1 MGTTPIIVC
10 RPRRT
15 RQPRRRDRMSSA
27 ARHTAAVAIC
37 VLVMPVASCS
47 RSGRAATRA
56 RANVVAAAHG
66 WGGIAAEL
74 GGDREA
80 GTSVIDSPTA
90 DPRDYEP
97 TTEDARAMAAANLVI
112 ENGAGYDP
120 WVQRLIDAN
129 PVSGR
134 HVLDVGTLVGVTT
147 GGNPHRWYSP
157 SDVQQVI
164 DAITLEYTKLDPA
177 DASYFERQRSTFQT
191 TGLAQYHAL
200 ISEIKTKYGGTPVGA
215 SESIFALMAPAL
227 GLNLITPPSFLTA
240 ISEGSEPTAADKA
253 TIDHQISSDEIEVYV
268 YNSQNA
274 TPDIQRQIDEATAS
288 NIPIT
293 AITETLFPADAT
305 FQDWQVAQLRTLAAA
320 LHEATG
326 R

>member
-1 MGTTPIIVC
+1 
-10 RPRRT
+10 
-15 RQPRRRDRMSSA
+15 MSSA
-27 ARHTAAVAIC
+27 ARYTVAVAIC
-37 VLVMPVASCS
+37 VLVIPVASCS
-47 RSGRAATRA
+47 RSGSAATGGRP
-56 RANVVAAAHG
+56 NVVAAENV
-66 WGGIAAEL
+66 WGSIAAQL
-74 GGDREA
+74 GGDRVTV
-80 GTSVIDSPTA
+80 TSIIDNPNA
-90 DPRDYEP
+90 DPHDYEP

-112 ENGAGYDP
+112 ENGVGYDP
-120 WVQRLIDAN
+120 WAQRLIDAN

-134 HVLDVGTLVGVTT
+134 RVLDVGTLVGVTT
-147 GGNPHRWYSP
+147 DGNPHRWYSP

-177 DASYFERQRSTFQT
+177 DASYFDRERSTFQT

-200 ISEIKTKYGGTPVGA
+200 ISEIKAKYGGTPVGA

-253 TIDHQISSDEIEVYV
+253 TIDHQISSHEIEVYV

-274 TPDIQRQIDEATAS
+274 TPDIQRQIDEATAA

-293 AITETLFPADAT
+293 TIAETLFPAGAT
-305 FQDWQVAQLRTLAAA
+305 FQAWQVAQLRTLAAA